1 MLSNS
6 GCSTTPSKPDPSTPE
21 PLVRVVDRRV
31 VMGVEAIITTWATSE
46 SQARIATRTAF
57 ARMAALEDSI
67 SDYRPRSESM
77 RAIEVVEERVS
88 ISREFASALALGE
101 RWWHLSGGAF
111 DPTIGPLTALW
122 RNARGE
128 GVQPDSRSIEFA
140 ATTVGWEKLRFDDS
154 TTPATVTFRTAA
166 MRLDFGGLGKG
177 LAADMG
183 LEAMREAGLP
193 RTLIDVGGDLV
204 AGSPPPGEDGWR
216 VAVRTVEWDQ
226 GLVMTIAEGAVAT
239 SGDVEQFIE
248 VEGEDGVVRLGHL
261 LDPRTGRPVL
271 IRREATVFISSG
283 PNSGANADALAS
295 LVVVVG
301 MEEAQRLVGDRFVG
315 KVRLVTA
322 TVDDADGVHASDWT
336 VESQC
341 FGSPPAVPSIR

>member
-1 MLSNS
+1 
-6 GCSTTPSKPDPSTPE
+6 
-21 PLVRVVDRRV
+21 
-31 VMGVEAIITTWATSE
+31 
-46 SQARIATRTAF
+46 
-57 ARMAALEDSI
+57 
-67 SDYRPRSESM
+67 M

-248 VEGEDGVVRLGHL
+248 VERDGRRVRLGHL
-261 LDPRTGRPVL
+261 LDPRNGRPIS
-271 IRREATVFISSG
+271 IRREATVMVVG
-283 PNSGANADALAS
+283 GRRAGATADALAS
-295 LVVVVG
+295 VAVVRGIEETGRRVDGLFGGWIRVV
-301 MEEAQRLVGDRFVG
+301 EARDES
-315 KVRLVTA
+315 
-322 TVDDADGVHASDWT
+322 ASDERAGDWR
-336 VESQC
+336 VRRRAIR
-341 FGSPPAVPSIR
+341 GSPAN